1 MPWVLVL
8 VVLGF
13 IFVFTAFAAGN
24 GDDAAQ
30 GVRSAPTTTA
40 PPPPKADDCFRMLGP
55 NAVQLVGC
63 DLAHD
68 GAIAELAP
76 LGRPC
81 PPSTQEMYLPD
92 EGVTAC
98 LDFNR

>member
-24 GDDAAQ
+24 GDDAQ

-40 PPPPKADDCFRMLGP
+40 APPPKAGDCIRMLSA

-63 DLAHD
+63 ELAHD

-81 PPSTQEMYLPD
+81 PGGTQEMYLPD

-98 LDFNR
+98 LDFKR